1 MRYFPDLTWET
12 ANDIVE
18 TAFVNDI
25 ALVRIVNSVVRR
37 ILITWQLYF
46 CIRISN
52 VSRIIFP
59 HIFRIGVKREAE
71 LAVGK
76 HLHSQ
81 VHNFSR
87 NAG

>member
-25 ALVRIVNSVVRR
+25 ALVRIVNSVVRKMLNTLLLH
-37 ILITWQLYF
+37 I

-52 VSRIIFP
+52 VSRTFSAYFP
-59 HIFRIGVKREAE
+59 DR
-71 LAVGK
+71 GK
-76 HLHSQ
+76 A
-81 VHNFSR
+81 R
-87 NAG
+87 G